1 MSTRPLRQDARRN
14 RDALV
19 AAAREVF
26 GGKGIEAPLDEVA
39 RTAKVAIGTLYN
51 RFPTRAD
58 LVEAAFLPMIE
69 ESLAHTEEA
78 LACEDPWDGFVL
90 FLERAIQLQVTDRGF
105 TEVCNR
111 TFAPESNLE
120 TTKQVVGERM
130 AQIVARAQ
138 DSGQL
143 REDFR
148 VTDLGAVFGAALAG
162 PDWRRGLML
171 ILDGLRTRERSGRF

>member
-19 AAAREVF
+19 VAAREVF
-26 GGKGIEAPLDEVA
+26 GGKGIDAPLDEVA

-69 ESLAHTEEA
+69 QSLAHTEEA

-105 TEVCNR
+105 TEVCAR
-111 TFAPESNLE
+111 TFDADSGLE
-120 TTKQVVGERM
+120 KTKRVVGERM
-130 AQIVARAQ
+130 EQIIERAKA
-138 DSGQL
+138 SGRL
-143 REDFR
+143 RPDFR
-148 VTDLGAVFGAALAG
+148 APDLAAIFGAALAG
-162 PDWRRGLML
+162 PDWRRGLSL
-171 ILDGLRTRERSGRF
+171 VLEGLVSGKAG